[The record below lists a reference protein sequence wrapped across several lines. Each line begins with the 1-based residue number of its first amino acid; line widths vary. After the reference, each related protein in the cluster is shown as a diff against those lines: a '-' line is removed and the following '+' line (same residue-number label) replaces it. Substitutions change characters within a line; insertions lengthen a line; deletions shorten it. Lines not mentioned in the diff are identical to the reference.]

1 MRSIKIP
8 IAIAL
13 VLAAASA
20 AMVVRGI
27 AVSAHTGQGDDGLA
41 AAKAATARFH
51 NLDTAKASGYCVVL
65 AALSKHT

>member
-13 VLAAASA
+13 VLAAATA
-20 AMVVRGI
+20 ALVVRGI
-27 AVSAHTGQGDDGLA
+27 AVSVHSGRGDDGLA
-41 AAKAATARFH
+41 ATKAATVRFH
-51 NLDTAKASGYCVVL
+51 DLDTAKAGGYCLVL